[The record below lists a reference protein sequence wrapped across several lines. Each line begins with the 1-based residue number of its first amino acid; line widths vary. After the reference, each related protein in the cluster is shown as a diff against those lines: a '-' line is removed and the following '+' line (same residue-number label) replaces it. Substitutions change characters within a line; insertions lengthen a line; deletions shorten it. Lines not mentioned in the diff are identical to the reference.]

1 MKLQTWSL
9 SPQSLE
15 ETIERVV
22 RSRTNG
28 MIRNLRIEIVNE
40 EVIISGRTK
49 TYYAKQ
55 LATHATLDAVKSLI
69 LINDIEVC

>member
-9 SPQSLE
+9 SSQSLE
-15 ETIERVV
+15 ETLEGVV

-28 MIRNLRIEIVNE
+28 MIRNLRVEIVNGE
-40 EVIISGRTK
+40 IIISGRAK

-55 LATHATLDAVKSLI
+55 LATHATLDAVKSVT